1 MYVPVSARKSL
12 VKGIDTG
19 YKAFFIFGDYFLRR
33 EIEKRATGNKIVL
46 GFVNTEF

>member
-12 VKGIDTG
+12 VKCIDTS
-19 YKAFFIFGDYFLRR
+19 YKAFFIFGDYFLR